1 MFNDNEMINL
11 DQSSLSSSSTSTTST
26 TTALSPGQQQQNNEH
41 NINVVIRVRPIIIRP
56 RTSTTTGNSSSSNLN
71 KLISQRPETTTT
83 TSSTINSTTTTT
95 DQKHYVNGDDG
106 NDGDDEID
114 AQHSNQQQ
122 QQQQPTKYHSTAIT
136 FPAAGQI
143 QVEDTIANCSRSFAF
158 NVVFEPEANQEQV
171 FEHSGVK
178 RLIDMALDG
187 FACTVF
193 AYGQTSTGKT
203 YTLTGNAFQ
212 TVRPYSTSSVTA
224 GNSSSFSAGKA
235 KKPPSSTRK
244 TNNKNRSKSQPPN
257 QMDDQQQ
264 QPLNP
269 QQSSNNHNS
278 IGIIQLSFAY
288 LFEQIKRRKNRD
300 QTLLYIITVSYLEVY
315 NEQVLDL
322 LNPTTRPLMVRWS
335 KDRGFYA
342 ENLFKVECEDLGDL
356 EGVLEEGC
364 KNRQVRSHSM
374 NENSSRS
381 HSVMTINLFS
391 EIADPD
397 DSQGFIRKEGRLCLV
412 DLAGSEK
419 TKRTNSKGGTFVEA
433 NNINR
438 SLLVLGNCIA
448 CLADPKRRQGHIPY
462 RDSTLTKLL
471 ADSLSGNGMTL
482 MIACVSPMKCDSQE
496 TISTLR
502 YASRAKRVRMNPVV
516 QMDPRELLILSLK
529 REIRILR
536 MENQYLRQN
545 CHQML
550 SIQPPLQQISNG
562 NQSLSLP
569 SATTI
574 DDEEKQNLLE
584 KYMKEN
590 EILRVEN
597 VQINLQRNRLVRDHE
612 LVCREN
618 EQLLRKL
625 NLLLFKLNSIESQS
639 VNDDN
644 ALVDDGQLAT
654 KLSAPTTKMTKNSSN
669 LYTSSSSPSIVSM
682 VADDD
687 DEDADEPMQL
697 NQRLA
702 SSKTITG
709 NQRQQQQQQSSRPTT
724 TNLSIQSINND
735 NDGDSDGQQLDL
747 TIRGRSAVS
756 TTIVSHPKS
765 SRRR

>member
-1 MFNDNEMINL
+1 
-11 DQSSLSSSSTSTTST
+11 
-26 TTALSPGQQQQNNEH
+26 
-41 NINVVIRVRPIIIRP
+41 
-56 RTSTTTGNSSSSNLN
+56 
-71 KLISQRPETTTT
+71 
-83 TSSTINSTTTTT
+83 
-95 DQKHYVNGDDG
+95 
-106 NDGDDEID
+106 
-114 AQHSNQQQ
+114 
-122 QQQQPTKYHSTAIT
+122 
-136 FPAAGQI
+136 
-143 QVEDTIANCSRSFAF
+143 
-158 NVVFEPEANQEQV
+158 
-171 FEHSGVK
+171 
-178 RLIDMALDG
+178 MALDG

-244 TNNKNRSKSQPPN
+244 NNNKNRSKSQPPN

-269 QQSSNNHNS
+269 QQSNNHNS

-639 VNDDN
+639 
-644 ALVDDGQLAT
+644 
-654 KLSAPTTKMTKNSSN
+654 MTKNSSN

>member
-1 MFNDNEMINL
+1 MFNDNEMIN
-11 DQSSLSSSSTSTTST
+11 DSSLLNQSSSSSSSS
-26 TTALSPGQQQQNNEH
+26 SPGQNEH
-41 NINVVIRVRPIIIRP
+41 NINVVIRVRPIITRP
-56 RTSTTTGNSSSSNLN
+56 RTSTSLTTTTNNNNSSNLN
-71 KLISQRPETTTT
+71 KLISQRAETTTT
-83 TSSTINSTTTTT
+83 KTSTINSTTTTT
-95 DQKHYVNGDDG
+95 TDQRQQYVNGG
-106 NDGDDEID
+106 GGEID
-114 AQHSNQQQ
+114 AHHHQQHHQL
-122 QQQQPTKYHSTAIT
+122 TAIT

-143 QVEDTIANCSRSFAF
+143 QVEDTIANVSRSFAF
-158 NVVFEPEANQEQV
+158 NVVFEPEASQEQV

-212 TVRPYSTSSVTA
+212 FARYSSA
-224 GNSSSFSAGKA
+224 GNSA
-235 KKPPSSTRK
+235 KKTSSSSS
-244 TNNKNRSKSQPPN
+244 NKRRSKSQPPDSIN
-257 QMDDQQQ
+257 ES
-264 QPLNP
+264 LNIDETMKN
-269 QQSSNNHNS
+269 SSPN

-288 LFEQIKRRKNRD
+288 LFEQIKRRKSRD

-322 LNPTTRPLMVRWS
+322 LNPSTRSLNVRWS

-397 DSQGFIRKEGRLCLV
+397 DPQGFIRKEGRLCLV

-448 CLADPKRRQGHIPY
+448 CLADPKRRTGHIPY

-482 MIACVSPMKCDSQE
+482 MIACVSSLKCDSQE

-529 REIRILR
+529 REVRMLR

-545 CHQML
+545 CHQMW
-550 SIQPPLQQISNG
+550 SIQQPLQQSMIDSSEQFSDK
-562 NQSLSLP
+562 NQSM
-569 SATTI
+569 
-574 DDEEKQNLLE
+574 DNDEQQNLLR

-590 EILRVEN
+590 EVLRVEN

-625 NLLLFKLNSIESQS
+625 NLLLYKLNSFEKNGGDGDS
-639 VNDDN
+639 V
-644 ALVDDGQLAT
+644 
-654 KLSAPTTKMTKNSSN
+654 PTTTMLVRPQLPPPSSSSSIKSASTATTNAASN
-669 LYTSSSSPSIVSM
+669 LYSSSSSPSILSIL
-682 VADDD
+682 AYD
-687 DEDADEPMQL
+687 DADNNNL
-697 NQRLA
+697 NENDSDIINDDGETIANNPLMDQYQRSS
-702 SSKTITG
+702 SSKTTG
-709 NQRQQQQQQSSRPTT
+709 NMRQIVSSRPTATINSVNGQIT
-724 TNLSIQSINND
+724 TKTLNDRDNND
-735 NDGDSDGQQLDL
+735 GNDDGDGQFLDL
-747 TIRGRSAVS
+747 TIHGRSAV
-756 TTIVSHPKS
+756 TVIHPKS
-765 SRRR
+765 SSKRR